1 MHRPALKFHGVLFT
15 YIDLNASFAT
25 AFPRNLWAL

>member
-1 MHRPALKFHGVLFT
+1 MLKFHGVLFT

-25 AFPRNLWAL
+25 AFPRDLMAL